1 MIALLPCMSA
11 LSLELSPWAVLA
23 FRMSTS
29 SRCLLERPVQDH
41 TVFIV
46 PGQWEFQIW
55 KYKMQVRRSAS
66 LGAICGNFRH
76 SEDFFSRLSLQCHCC
91 RPPLSALCLPTRYSM
106 LGPSTLLGRIVVACL
121 RLLAASPQ
129 HNESPIVDVV
139 KVSSISH
146 SAVREVGVF
155 HSFRYFCPYLLR
167 VLTRFTI
174 DHSQAS
180 MS

>member
-76 SEDFFSRLSLQCHCC
+76 SEDFFSGFIGSPFNATAAGRHFRLSACQHGTRCWGQALFSEG
-91 RPPLSALCLPTRYSM
+91 LSLLV
-106 LGPSTLLGRIVVACL
+106 LGCWRRHHNIMRVPSST
-121 RLLAASPQ
+121 S
-129 HNESPIVDVV
+129 
-139 KVSSISH
+139 
-146 SAVREVGVF
+146 
-155 HSFRYFCPYLLR
+155 
-167 VLTRFTI
+167 
-174 DHSQAS
+174 
-180 MS
+180 